1 MADISFQVNGKPA
14 TVRRADPAMPLLYAL
29 RDDLGLKGPKFGCGM
44 AQCGACTVIL
54 DGNAIR
60 SCVTPVS
67 SVAGSNVQTLEGLGA
82 RERLHPV
89 QQAFIEA
96 QALQCGY
103 CTNGMVMAAKALLDR
118 VKQPSDEQIV
128 DALEGHLCRCGAH
141 SRIVQ
146 AVRRAAEIG
155 ASA

>member
-1 MADISFQVNGKPA
+1 MADITFQLNGKSA
-14 TVRRADPAMPLLYAL
+14 TVRQADPAMPLLYAL
-29 RDDLGLKGPKFGCGM
+29 RGDLGLKGPKFGCGM

-67 SVAGSNVQTLEGLGA
+67 SVAGAKVQSLEGLAAG
-82 RERLHPV
+82 ERLHPL
-89 QQAFIEA
+89 QQAFIEL

-118 VKQPSDEQIV
+118 VKQPSEEQILG
-128 DALEGHLCRCGAH
+128 ALEGHLCRCGAH
-141 SRIVQ
+141 NRIVQ
-146 AVRRAAEIG
+146 AVKRAAEIG
-155 ASA
+155 VAA

>member
-1 MADISFQVNGKPA
+1 
-14 TVRRADPAMPLLYAL
+14 
-29 RDDLGLKGPKFGCGM
+29 M

-67 SVAGSNVQTLEGLGA
+67 TVAGAKVQTLEGLADG
-82 RERLHPV
+82 ERLHPL
-89 QQAFIEA
+89 QQAFIEL

-118 VKQPSDEQIV
+118 VKQPTEEQIRA
-128 DALEGHLCRCGAH
+128 ALEGHLCRCGAH
-141 SRIVQ
+141 NRIVQ
-146 AVRRAAEIG
+146 AVKRAAEIG
-155 ASA
+155 VPA